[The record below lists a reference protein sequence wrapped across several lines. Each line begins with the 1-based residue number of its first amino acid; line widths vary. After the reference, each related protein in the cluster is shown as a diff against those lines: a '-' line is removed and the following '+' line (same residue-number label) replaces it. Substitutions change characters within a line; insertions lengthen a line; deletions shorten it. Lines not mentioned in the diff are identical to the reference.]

1 LVLAVSVAREEP
13 ALTSER
19 THDEPSGEDLME
31 PISSF
36 KIQLESAL
44 LCLDLACNAV
54 FDGSLSRRCPA
65 CAGEDT
71 YPLSV
76 WLDRA
81 EGFPLRGVTVRAA
94 REQEA
99 VAAPARIRAA

>member
-1 LVLAVSVAREEP
+1 
-13 ALTSER
+13 
-19 THDEPSGEDLME
+19 ME

-54 FDGSLSRRCPA
+54 FDGSLSRHCPA

-71 YPLSV
+71 YPLIV

-81 EGFPLRGVTVRAA
+81 GFTQRGPMTGKDSRAP
-94 REQEA
+94 EP
-99 VAAPARIRAA
+99 VVVPMSIRAA

>member
-1 LVLAVSVAREEP
+1 
-13 ALTSER
+13 
-19 THDEPSGEDLME
+19 ME
-31 PISSF
+31 PISSL

-44 LCLDLACNAV
+44 LCLDLSCNAV

-81 EGFPLRGVTVRAA
+81 EGLPRRGRGIVTAA
-94 REQEA
+94 RAQEPVA
-99 VAAPARIRAA
+99 VPARIRAA

>member
-1 LVLAVSVAREEP
+1 
-13 ALTSER
+13 
-19 THDEPSGEDLME
+19 ME
-31 PISSF
+31 PVSSF
-36 KIQLESAL
+36 KIQLDSAL

-81 EGFPLRGVTVRAA
+81 EGLPPHAGLIVRAG
-94 REQEA
+94 REQEP

>member
-1 LVLAVSVAREEP
+1 
-13 ALTSER
+13 
-19 THDEPSGEDLME
+19 ME
-31 PISSF
+31 PVSSF

-81 EGFPLRGVTVRAA
+81 EGLPRRGRGIVTAAQEPL
-94 REQEA
+94 A
-99 VAAPARIRAA
+99 VPARIRAA

>member
-1 LVLAVSVAREEP
+1 
-13 ALTSER
+13 
-19 THDEPSGEDLME
+19 ME

-54 FDGSLSRRCPA
+54 FDGSLARHCPA
-65 CAGEDT
+65 CGGEDT

-76 WLDRA
+76 WLNRA
-81 EGFPLRGVTVRAA
+81 EGLTPSVLVTVKDR
-94 REQEA
+94 REHVAA
-99 VAAPARIRAA
+99 VAPVRIRAA

>member
-1 LVLAVSVAREEP
+1 
-13 ALTSER
+13 
-19 THDEPSGEDLME
+19 ME
-31 PISSF
+31 PVSSF

-65 CAGEDT
+65 CAGDDT

-81 EGFPLRGVTVRAA
+81 EGLPPRAGVIVRAG
-94 REQEA
+94 REQEP
-99 VAAPARIRAA
+99 VEAPTRIRAA

>member
-1 LVLAVSVAREEP
+1 
-13 ALTSER
+13 
-19 THDEPSGEDLME
+19 ME
-31 PISSF
+31 PVSSF

-54 FDGSLSRRCPA
+54 FDGSFSWRCPA

-81 EGFPLRGVTVRAA
+81 EGLPQRGWLTMRAA
-94 REQEA
+94 QGQA
-99 VAAPARIRAA
+99 PIVVPARIRAA

>member
-1 LVLAVSVAREEP
+1 
-13 ALTSER
+13 
-19 THDEPSGEDLME
+19 ME
-31 PISSF
+31 PISAF

-54 FDGSLSRRCPA
+54 FDGALTRHCPG
-65 CAGEDT
+65 CGGKDT

-81 EGFPLRGVTVRAA
+81 EGLTLGGREAVKDR
-94 REQEA
+94 REQVPAAAA
-99 VAAPARIRAA
+99 VRIRAA

>member
-1 LVLAVSVAREEP
+1 
-13 ALTSER
+13 
-19 THDEPSGEDLME
+19 ME
-31 PISSF
+31 PVSSF

-81 EGFPLRGVTVRAA
+81 EGPPPHAGLIVRAG
-94 REQEA
+94 REQEPG
-99 VAAPARIRAA
+99 AAPTRIRAA

>member
-1 LVLAVSVAREEP
+1 
-13 ALTSER
+13 
-19 THDEPSGEDLME
+19 ME
-31 PISSF
+31 PVSSF
-36 KIQLESAL
+36 KIQLDSAL

-54 FDGSLSRRCPA
+54 FDGSLSRSCPA

-71 YPLSV
+71 HPLSV

-81 EGFPLRGVTVRAA
+81 EGLPPRAGLIVRAG
-94 REQEA
+94 REQEP

>member
-1 LVLAVSVAREEP
+1 
-13 ALTSER
+13 
-19 THDEPSGEDLME
+19 ME
-31 PISSF
+31 PVSSF

-54 FDGSLSRRCPA
+54 FDGARSRRCPA

-81 EGFPLRGVTVRAA
+81 EGLPQRGWLTMQPAQGQA
-94 REQEA
+94 PMA
-99 VAAPARIRAA
+99 VPARIRAA

>member
-1 LVLAVSVAREEP
+1 
-13 ALTSER
+13 
-19 THDEPSGEDLME
+19 ME

-54 FDGSLSRRCPA
+54 FDRSLSRHCPA
-65 CAGEDT
+65 CGGEDT
-71 YPLSV
+71 YPLVV

-81 EGFPLRGVTVRAA
+81 EGGLVRSGRVAVSDR
-94 REQEA
+94 RERPP
-99 VAAPARIRAA
+99 VALPARIRAA

>member
-1 LVLAVSVAREEP
+1 
-13 ALTSER
+13 
-19 THDEPSGEDLME
+19 ME

-54 FDGSLSRRCPA
+54 FDGSLSRHCPG
-65 CAGEDT
+65 CGGEDT

-76 WLDRA
+76 WLNRA
-81 EGFPLRGVTVRAA
+81 ESLTRGGRVTVVNR
-94 REQEA
+94 REQEPV
-99 VAAPARIRAA
+99 VASVRIRAA

>member
-1 LVLAVSVAREEP
+1 
-13 ALTSER
+13 
-19 THDEPSGEDLME
+19 ME
-31 PISSF
+31 PVSSF
-36 KIQLESAL
+36 KIQLESAP

-81 EGFPLRGVTVRAA
+81 EGLAPHAGLIVRAG
-94 REQEA
+94 REQEPA
-99 VAAPARIRAA
+99 AAPTRIRAA

>member
-1 LVLAVSVAREEP
+1 
-13 ALTSER
+13 
-19 THDEPSGEDLME
+19 ME
-31 PISSF
+31 PVSSF

-65 CAGEDT
+65 CAGDDT

-81 EGFPLRGVTVRAA
+81 EGLPPRAGWIVRAG
-94 REQEA
+94 REQEP
-99 VAAPARIRAA
+99 VEAPTRIRAA

>member
-1 LVLAVSVAREEP
+1 
-13 ALTSER
+13 
-19 THDEPSGEDLME
+19 ME

-54 FDGSLSRRCPA
+54 FDGSLSRHCPA

-81 EGFPLRGVTVRAA
+81 EGFTQRGPMTGKNSRA
-94 REQEA
+94 QEPA
-99 VAAPARIRAA
+99 VVPMSIRAA

>member
-1 LVLAVSVAREEP
+1 
-13 ALTSER
+13 
-19 THDEPSGEDLME
+19 ME
-31 PISSF
+31 PVSSF

-81 EGFPLRGVTVRAA
+81 EGLPQRGWLTMQAA
-94 REQEA
+94 QGPAPMA
-99 VAAPARIRAA
+99 VPARIRAA

>member
-1 LVLAVSVAREEP
+1 
-13 ALTSER
+13 
-19 THDEPSGEDLME
+19 ME

-54 FDGSLSRRCPA
+54 FDGSLSRGCPA

-81 EGFPLRGVTVRAA
+81 EGLPQHGWLIVKAA
-94 REQEA
+94 REQEP
-99 VAAPARIRAA
+99 VAAPTRIRAA

>member
-1 LVLAVSVAREEP
+1 
-13 ALTSER
+13 
-19 THDEPSGEDLME
+19 ME
-31 PISSF
+31 PVSSF
-36 KIQLESAL
+36 KIQLECAL

-81 EGFPLRGVTVRAA
+81 EGLPPHAGLIVRAG
-94 REQEA
+94 REQEP
-99 VAAPARIRAA
+99 VAAPTRIRAA

>member
-1 LVLAVSVAREEP
+1 MNWRSLVP
-13 ALTSER
+13 ER
-19 THDEPSGEDLME
+19 THDQPREEDRMEPS
-31 PISSF
+31 SSF

-54 FDGSLSRRCPA
+54 FDGSLSRHCPA

-76 WLDRA
+76 WLDRV
-81 EGFPLRGVTVRAA
+81 EGFTQRHRMSEKGA
-94 REQEA
+94 REQEP
-99 VAAPARIRAA
+99 VVVPMSIRAA

>member
-1 LVLAVSVAREEP
+1 
-13 ALTSER
+13 
-19 THDEPSGEDLME
+19 ME

-54 FDGSLSRRCPA
+54 FDGSLARHCPA
-65 CAGEDT
+65 CGGEDT

-81 EGFPLRGVTVRAA
+81 EGLTRGGRVTVNDR
-94 REQEA
+94 REQKPA
-99 VAAPARIRAA
+99 VAPMRIRAA

>member
-1 LVLAVSVAREEP
+1 MA
-13 ALTSER
+13 
-19 THDEPSGEDLME
+19 

-54 FDGSLSRRCPA
+54 FDGSLSRHCPA

-76 WLDRA
+76 WLGRA
-81 EGFPLRGVTVRAA
+81 EGFTRRGMMTVKDP
-94 REQEA
+94 REQEP
-99 VAAPARIRAA
+99 VVVPMSIRAA